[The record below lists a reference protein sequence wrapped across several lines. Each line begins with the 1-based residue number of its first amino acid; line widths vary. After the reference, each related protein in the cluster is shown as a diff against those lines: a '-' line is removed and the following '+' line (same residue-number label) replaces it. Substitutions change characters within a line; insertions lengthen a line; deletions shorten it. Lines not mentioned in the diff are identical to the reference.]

1 MHEEILSYFDES
13 NIDPQNTVVRCKTY
27 EEAETLLKYL
37 VAKGVWE
44 PQTTER
50 LIARYAECGDGI
62 PCYHISEAKWCRD
75 VWYEKNSS
83 CEIIDFC
90 DIYIGDPLASQRVEG
105 PLTIS
110 FEELMAG
117 VQAGGSEHD

>member
-1 MHEEILSYFDES
+1 MYEEVLSRFDES
-13 NIDPQNTVVRCKTY
+13 GTDPQNTVVRCKTC

-37 VAKGVWE
+37 VAKGVWT
-44 PQTTER
+44 PCVAKR
-50 LIARYAECGDGI
+50 LMAGYEVRDGI
-62 PCYHISEAKWCRD
+62 PCYHISKARWCRD
-75 VWYEKNSS
+75 EWYEKNSS
-83 CEIIDFC
+83 YEIIDFC
-90 DIYIGDPLASQRVEG
+90 DIYIGDPLTSQRVEG